1 MSGTRC
7 RNIKRSVQTVNRF
20 SEVGVKRDTC
30 SLSFCNIFPVENKN
44 ISLKQMLNRNKSTRD
59 MEQVSSP
66 FTVKKW
72 DFLCTVRQ
80 SLNCRGVILVDGARF
95 SVWTVRRQ
103 EKSVAVVESWSL
115 VEVRLYY

>member
-30 SLSFCNIFPVENKN
+30 SLSFCNIFPLKNKN
-44 ISLKQMLNRNKSTRD
+44 ISLKQILNRNKSTCD
-59 MEQVSSP
+59 MDQVSSP

-80 SLNCRGVILVDGARF
+80 SLNCRGVILVDGARC
-95 SVWTVRRQ
+95 SVWTDRRH
-103 EKSVAVVESWSL
+103 KNNVAVVERW
-115 VEVRLYY
+115 